1 MEQKTARIAAI
12 RGVYD
17 VEIQEYPIPEVQ
29 PGCMLIKIEAA
40 ALCGSD
46 KHNLTTPPK
55 ATRTIGHEF
64 CGRIVEMGEG
74 AAESIHCYNGGE
86 LKVGDRVAV
95 YPHVT
100 CGTCYVCTHYENGNM
115 FCENDWMYG
124 GSKADRTKIKNNC
137 PDEWPHFKGGF
148 ADYVYLFPNSFVWKV
163 PDDMPAKVAVLL
175 DPCAVGMR
183 AVEQAM
189 TDVGGVNEGLSVS
202 SRCLIVGDG
211 TIGVLTG
218 MILRRM
224 GVEWLGF
231 TGHRTAKLELAKEL
245 SGADAV
251 INTKGMSEDE
261 MKAAV
266 KAAVGRDPDV
276 VFAAGNSAAATYEAL
291 QYVRNMGTMIGLG
304 GLHLLQPPA
313 LPQERAHHGRRNE
326 HALDLRARLVAAA
339 ALEGNPLRAH
349 HDPRVP
355 QPRGSCERVEA
366 HGRRR
371 LSQGNLSAG
380 GVILCVFPLIFPPI

>member
-12 RGVYD
+12 KGVYD
-17 VEIQEYPIPEVQ
+17 IEIQEYPIPELQ

-40 ALCGSD
+40 AVCGSD

-64 CGRIVEMGEG
+64 CGRIVAMAEG
-74 AAESIHCYNGGE
+74 AKEAIHCYNGE
-86 LKVGDRVAV
+86 VEVGDRVAV

-100 CGTCYVCTHYENGNM
+100 CGTCYYCTHYENGNM

-124 GSKADRTKIKNNC
+124 GSKADRTKLKNNC

-175 DPCAVGMR
+175 DPCAVAMR

-189 TDVGGVNEGLSVS
+189 TDVGGVNEGVSVS

-218 MILRRM
+218 MILREM
-224 GVEWLGF
+224 GVAWIGF
-231 TGHRTAKLELAKEL
+231 TGHRNAKLQLAKEL
-245 SGADAV
+245 SQADAV

-266 KAAVGRDPDV
+266 REAVGGDPDI
-276 VFAAGNSAAATYEAL
+276 VFAAGNSAAATYESL
-291 QYVRNMGTMIGLG
+291 QYVRNMGTLIALG
-304 GLHLLQPPA
+304 GLNLPADPAHPLYNRLLFRKNAHITAVATNMPSTYDRAWSLLLRWKRIPFERIMTHEFHTLEEL
-313 LPQERAHHGRRNE
+313 LPSAKHMGDDDYLK
-326 HALDLRARLVAAA
+326 AVYL
-339 ALEGNPLRAH
+339 P
-349 HDPRVP
+349 
-355 QPRGSCERVEA
+355 EA
-366 HGRRR
+366 
-371 LSQGNLSAG
+371 
-380 GVILCVFPLIFPPI
+380 